1 MQQPPRPSVA
11 ELQEK
16 TTEILTEARD
26 AQDVADA
33 ARLAVRALLYEV
45 TTTPKPG
52 LVDRRN
58 SGSHKDMDVFHLHG
72 QRRGALP
79 LF

>member
-1 MQQPPRPSVA
+1 MCSSRRIHTVA

-26 AQDVADA
+26 AQDIADA

-58 SGSHKDMDVFHLHG
+58 SGSHRDTK
-72 QRRGALP
+72 P
-79 LF
+79 LMPTLMLI